1 MSRLYRFLTGL
12 GAPLIAL
19 YLRLRRRKGR
29 EDATRFAERMGI
41 ASLPRPQGKIVWCHA
56 ASVGEAMSVLA
67 LVKKLRERFPD
78 WHILLTTGTVT
89 SAKLI
94 ASRLPLGVFHQYVP
108 VDRWPYVSRF
118 LDHWRPDLALWVESE
133 LWPNMLAALKV
144 RRIKAVLLNGR
155 MSEKSYKRWRLINSA
170 TKNLLST
177 FSLGLAQ
184 TGAERNR
191 FAALGLK
198 DVRVIGNLKYTSEP
212 LDHDPQA
219 LDELR
224 QQIGTR
230 PVWLVASTHPGEE
243 EIALAVHRYL
253 RKTMP
258 NILTLIAPRHPNR
271 GDAITSLI
279 EKEGLTLARRSK
291 GEACTAATQIYLA
304 DTMGEMGLFY
314 RLASLC
320 CLAGSFTWGG
330 HNPVEPAM
338 LGCAMVFG
346 PKMDNFLFMADDILA
361 SGAALQ
367 VMDESELAEVVLRL
381 FQSTD
386 ERETLANAARS
397 WTASKQSILN
407 DTLDVLAP
415 FFEAPSIEAPR

>member
-1 MSRLYRFLTGL
+1 
-12 GAPLIAL
+12 LIAL

-41 ASLPRPQGKIVWCHA
+41 ASLPRPQGKLVWCHA
-56 ASVGEAMSVLA
+56 ASVGEAMSVLT

-89 SAKLI
+89 SAKMI
-94 ASRLPLGVFHQYVP
+94 ATRLPLGVFHQYVP

-118 LDHWRPDLALWVESE
+118 LDHWHPDLVLWVESE

-144 RRIKAVLLNGR
+144 RRVPAILLNGR
-155 MSEKSYKRWRLINSA
+155 MSEKSYKRWRLIGRA
-170 TKNLLST
+170 TKDMLST
-177 FSLGLAQ
+177 FALGLAQ

-191 FAALGLK
+191 FAGLGLQ

-219 LDELR
+219 LEELR
-224 QQIGTR
+224 TQIGSR

-243 EIALAVHRYL
+243 EIAMAVHRFL
-253 RKTMP
+253 RRTLP
-258 NILTLIAPRHPNR
+258 NILTLIAPRHPSR
-271 GDAITSLI
+271 GEAIAALV

-291 GEACTAATQIYLA
+291 GETCTPDTQIYLA
-304 DTMGEMGLFY
+304 DTMGEMGVFY
-314 RLASLC
+314 RLAPLC

-338 LGCAMVFG
+338 LGCVTVFG

-361 SGAALQ
+361 SGAAIQ
-367 VMDESELAEVVLRL
+367 VMDESELAEVILRL
-381 FQSTD
+381 FQSLE
-386 ERETLANAARS
+386 EREALAKAARA
-397 WTASKQSILN
+397 WTASKQSILEE
-407 DTLDVLAP
+407 TLDIVAP
-415 FFEAPSIEAPR
+415 YFQASNNGST